1 MRCGTRCLR
10 QKEFCRAMK
19 VAIVKYN
26 AGNIASVQNALGRL
40 NVSSEVTDDPDVL
53 SCADK
58 VIFPGVGEAS
68 TAMQYLCE
76 RGLDKVIKSVTQPVL
91 GICLGMQ
98 LLCSH
103 TEENATDCLGI
114 FPNKVKRFISNDL
127 KIPHMGWNTISNLQQ
142 PLFADVNEHS
152 SVYFVHGYYV
162 ETSDESTAMCN
173 YGIDFAAAFQH
184 ENFYAVQFHPEKSG
198 AVGERILENF
208 LNL

>member
-1 MRCGTRCLR
+1 
-10 QKEFCRAMK
+10 MK

-40 NVSSEVTDDPDVL
+40 GIESEVTDDADIL
-53 SCADK
+53 SGADK

-68 TAMQYLCE
+68 TAMQYLYE
-76 RGLDKVIKSVTQPVL
+76 RGLDTVIKSLTQPVL

-103 TEENATDCLGI
+103 SEENDTACLGI
-114 FPNKVKRFISNDL
+114 FPNKVKRFVSDDL
-127 KIPHMGWNTISNLQQ
+127 KIPHMGWNTISNLRQ
-142 PLFADVNEHS
+142 PIFAGADEDS
-152 SVYFVHGYYV
+152 YVYFVHGYYV
-162 ETSDESTAMCN
+162 EMSDESTAMCN
-173 YGIDFAAAFQH
+173 YGINFAAAIQN

>member
-1 MRCGTRCLR
+1 
-10 QKEFCRAMK
+10 MK
-19 VAIVKYN
+19 VSIVKYN

-53 SCADK
+53 SRSDK

-68 TAMQYLCE
+68 TAMQYLRE
-76 RGLDKVIKSVTQPVL
+76 RGLDTAIKSLTQPVL

-103 TEENATDCLGI
+103 TEENDTDCFGI

-127 KIPHMGWNTISNLQQ
+127 KVPHIGWNTISNLLQ
-142 PLFADVNEHS
+142 PLFTDVNEHS
-152 SVYFVHGYYV
+152 YVYFVHGYYV
-162 ETSDESTAMCN
+162 ETSSESTAMCK
-173 YGIDFAAAFQH
+173 YGIDFAAAIQH
-184 ENFYAVQFHPEKSG
+184 ENFYAMQFHPEKSG